1 MNKIIYL
8 LFSLLLSCLLVC
20 SCFFPRQHFMLFV
33 IEGINYSNTDVYYY
47 SPEEFD
53 LYEQDNPGRDKEY
66 YVNLHGPAHAH
77 GGKQMIAGGEIAT
90 SLSDVFKHDSI
101 NIYVLADTLVNK
113 YGVDYTLNCQ
123 LFNAKYTI
131 AVSDINSNYFEIL
144 FPPVLEM
151 NSFIHM
157 CPSYEEIIAKYG
169 TSN

>member
-1 MNKIIYL
+1 
-8 LFSLLLSCLLVC
+8 
-20 SCFFPRQHFMLFV
+20 MLFV

-113 YGVDYTLNCQ
+113 YGVEELGDTVKLCEV
-123 LFNAKYTI
+123 KEPK
-131 AVSDINSNYFEIL
+131 SCMYF
-144 FPPVLEM
+144 
-151 NSFIHM
+151 
-157 CPSYEEIIAKYG
+157 YEDMDWCSMLG
-169 TSN
+169 RHV